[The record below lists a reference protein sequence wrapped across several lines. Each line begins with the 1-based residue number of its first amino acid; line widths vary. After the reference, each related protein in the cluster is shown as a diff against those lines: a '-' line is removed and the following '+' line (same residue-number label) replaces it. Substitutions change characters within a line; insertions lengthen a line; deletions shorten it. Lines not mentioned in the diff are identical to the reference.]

1 MLERRIVVGVYALVG
16 AISAAVALAF
26 DHDPLRTRALV
37 WPELPPVAND
47 GLSLLFGLVLA
58 GVGIG
63 SARFFVSRFTWAR
76 ALQAEL
82 APVVRGTSDRDLL
95 IAALASG
102 IAEELLFRG
111 LLLQVVGIVLSSLFF
126 GAVHQVRGPA
136 RWAWIVWATLMG
148 ALLGGIFVATG
159 SLLGPVVAHV
169 LTNAVNLKFV
179 RDHGAPT
186 PPRTLASLLSR

>member
-1 MLERRIVVGVYALVG
+1 MLERRFIVGVYALVS
-16 AISAAVALAF
+16 AVSAAVALAL
-26 DHDPLRTRALV
+26 DHDPLRTRPLV
-37 WPELPPVAND
+37 FPELSLVAGD
-47 GLSLLFGLVLA
+47 GLSLVLGVALA
-58 GVGIG
+58 GIAIG
-63 SARFFVSRFTWAR
+63 SARFVVPRFTWAR

-82 APVVRGTSDRDLL
+82 APVVRGTSDRDIL

-102 IAEELLFRG
+102 VAEELLFRG
-111 LLLQVVGIVLSSLFF
+111 LLLQLVGIVLSSLFF

-148 ALLGGIFVATG
+148 ALLGAIFVATG

-179 RDHGAPT
+179 RDYGAPT
-186 PPRTLASLLSR
+186 PPRTLASLMSR